1 MEENAAFLA
10 WYKQDLLDWA
20 ELYGVSLRYH
30 PNYPLRP
37 ARALRA
43 ALRAAELKQA
53 PAFALAVFRA
63 YWSESRDIS
72 DLDVLGEIASACG
85 LDPAV
90 IRSAATDK
98 GYAKKLEVNNREA
111 IERGLFGV
119 PSVVCRGKL
128 FFGNDRLG
136 MLDGWLGGEGP
147 AVFAEPPRSGLQL
160 LEGRADGERYADAHQ
175 HLEVLLHILRHTLP
189 VEFRILGVGRGEADM
204 GQHGLDEQ
212 SVLSGVAAGGAQL
225 LDGLIDIE
233 MKSGIEEG
241 GHLLIVAQAIED
253 ERPVFGI
260 ASRGGQQGVEALG
273 IDLIG
278 PRRDRRRGE

>member
-1 MEENAAFLA
+1 VSALEFWYDFHSPWAYLAATQIEALAARHKLTTAWRPLHLPRLIEDIDGRRPMEENAAFLA

-147 AVFAEPPRSGLQL
+147 AVFAR
-160 LEGRADGERYADAHQ
+160 
-175 HLEVLLHILRHTLP
+175 
-189 VEFRILGVGRGEADM
+189 
-204 GQHGLDEQ
+204 
-212 SVLSGVAAGGAQL
+212 
-225 LDGLIDIE
+225 
-233 MKSGIEEG
+233 
-241 GHLLIVAQAIED
+241 
-253 ERPVFGI
+253 
-260 ASRGGQQGVEALG
+260 
-273 IDLIG
+273 
-278 PRRDRRRGE
+278 